1 MAPATVPDD
10 VLVKVSTEGLKPL
23 AADFT
28 LLIWS
33 ASTGF
38 VSDYYHALQSRR
50 NTISTFYIPPPSM
63 QVGKPIL
70 TIIFNGR
77 VLQNGASVQAM
88 FENEMPQT
96 RYEAQ
101 SIDCQILNPQ
111 YTPEGGVSHSRSAA
125 STMTILVIVSGAV
138 RFSEDRNDPERQ
150 FSETFVLVPNQDRGP
165 RGQRPKDFL
174 IQSQSFRVVV

>member
-23 AADFT
+23 AANFT
-28 LLIWS
+28 LLIRP
-33 ASTGF
+33 ATTGF

-50 NTISTFYIPPPSM
+50 NTISTFYIPPSAM
-63 QVGKPIL
+63 QGGKPIP

-88 FENEMPQT
+88 FENEMPPA

-111 YTPEGGVSHSRSAA
+111 YTPEGVSHSRSAA
-125 STMTILVIVSGAV
+125 STMTILVMVSGAV
-138 RFSEDRNDPERQ
+138 RFSEDRNDPDRG

-165 RGQRPKDFL
+165 RGQRPKEFL
-174 IQSQSFRVVV
+174 IQSQNFRVVV